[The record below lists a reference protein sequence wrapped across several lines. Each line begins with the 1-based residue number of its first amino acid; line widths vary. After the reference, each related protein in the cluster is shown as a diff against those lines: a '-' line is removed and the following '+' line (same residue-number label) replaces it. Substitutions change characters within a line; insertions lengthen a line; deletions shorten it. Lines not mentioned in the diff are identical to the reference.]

1 MKHKNNKIDVIIKHL
16 NKSKNDTSRTYNK
29 KEKQI
34 FTNLETKK
42 NNKKMINQF
51 KNTLNDLMSGIHKKN
66 GERNIKTKYINIR
79 NYKDGYSSRISS
91 FINKKEKILCLVTE
105 FANKGDLFQKI
116 TYFKQMQKSFEE
128 KDILNIFIQILQGLK
143 CLHDH
148 NILHRDLKSANI
160 FLFNNNLAKIG
171 DLNVSKVTKNG
182 IGHTQ
187 TGTPYYASPEVW
199 NDESYTNKSD
209 IWSLGCVLYEMIC
222 LTPPFKAE
230 SMDGLYHK
238 IIKGKY
244 NKIPEKYSKE
254 LNEILKLLFN
264 VNPKE
269 RPSCDELLKNSIIKN
284 KIEFFEENNKFN
296 DDINNNEENELLKT
310 IKISKN
316 LLFLSGRLP
325 KANYNNENEAN
336 NIKKLDNNKLL
347 IKSITSIN
355 EEKKDY
361 ILPTNKLKNIQM
373 LKKNIKLKKLN
384 VFTEPTINK
393 NEENIIKN
401 KNKNLILNSSP
412 NKITQSNENKI
423 YNNAKSQRNKRII
436 VSNLLR
442 NKGMNN
448 LYKMYV
454 SKDFMQKIES
464 PNKKYALYL
473 PKIFTRKK
481 VKEKNQDN
489 NSNSL
494 IEEKSN

>member
-1 MKHKNNKIDVIIKHL
+1 MNNFELISKLGEGSYSTVYKVRRKADLKMYALKKVKLKNL
-16 NKSKNDTSRTYNK
+16 SE
-29 KEKQI
+29 KEKQ
-34 FTNLETKK
+34 NA
-42 NNKKMINQF
+42 
-51 KNTLNDLMSGIHKKN
+51 LNEIRILAS
-66 GERNIKTKYINIR
+66 IKSDHIIT
-79 NYKDGYSSRISS
+79 YKEA
-91 FINKKEKILCLVTE
+91 FIEEKEKILCLVTE

-128 KDILNIFIQILQGLK
+128 KDIWNIFIQILQGLK

-269 RPSCDELLKNSIIKN
+269 RPSCDELLKYSIIKN

-296 DDINNNEENELLKT
+296 DDINNNEESELLKT

-336 NIKKLDNNKLL
+336 NIKTLDNNKLL

-361 ILPTNKLKNIQM
+361 ILPTIKLKNIQM

-489 NSNSL
+489 NNNSL

>member
-1 MKHKNNKIDVIIKHL
+1 MNNFELISKLGEGSYSTVYKVRRKADLKMYALKKVKLKNL
-16 NKSKNDTSRTYNK
+16 SE
-29 KEKQI
+29 KEKQ
-34 FTNLETKK
+34 NA
-42 NNKKMINQF
+42 
-51 KNTLNDLMSGIHKKN
+51 LNEIRILAS
-66 GERNIKTKYINIR
+66 IKSDHIIA
-79 NYKDGYSSRISS
+79 YKEA
-91 FINKKEKILCLVTE
+91 FIEEKEKILCLVTE

-128 KDILNIFIQILQGLK
+128 KDIWNIFIQILQGLK

-296 DDINNNEENELLKT
+296 DDINNNEESELLKT

-336 NIKKLDNNKLL
+336 NIKTLDNNKLL

-361 ILPTNKLKNIQM
+361 ILPTIKLKNIQM

-442 NKGMNN
+442 DKGMNN

-489 NSNSL
+489 NNNSL

>member
-1 MKHKNNKIDVIIKHL
+1 MNNFELISKLGEGSYSTVYKVRRKADLKMYALKKVKLKNL
-16 NKSKNDTSRTYNK
+16 SE
-29 KEKQI
+29 KEKQ
-34 FTNLETKK
+34 NA
-42 NNKKMINQF
+42 
-51 KNTLNDLMSGIHKKN
+51 LNEIRILAS
-66 GERNIKTKYINIR
+66 IKSDHIIT
-79 NYKDGYSSRISS
+79 YKEA
-91 FINKKEKILCLVTE
+91 FIEEKEKILCLVTE

-128 KDILNIFIQILQGLK
+128 KDIWNIFIQILKGLK

-296 DDINNNEENELLKT
+296 DNINNNEESELLKT

-336 NIKKLDNNKLL
+336 NIKTLDNNKLL

-361 ILPTNKLKNIQM
+361 ILPTIKLKNIQM

-442 NKGMNN
+442 IKGMNN

-489 NSNSL
+489 NNNSL

>member
-1 MKHKNNKIDVIIKHL
+1 MNNFELISKLGEGSYSTVYKVRRKADLKMYALKKVKLKNL
-16 NKSKNDTSRTYNK
+16 SE
-29 KEKQI
+29 KEKQ
-34 FTNLETKK
+34 NA
-42 NNKKMINQF
+42 
-51 KNTLNDLMSGIHKKN
+51 LNEIRILAS
-66 GERNIKTKYINIR
+66 IKSDHIIT
-79 NYKDGYSSRISS
+79 YKEA
-91 FINKKEKILCLVTE
+91 FIEEKEKILCLVTE

-128 KDILNIFIQILQGLK
+128 KDIWNIFIQILQGLK

-296 DDINNNEENELLKT
+296 DDINNNEESELLKT

-361 ILPTNKLKNIQM
+361 ILPTIKLKNIQM

-442 NKGMNN
+442 DKGMNN

>member
-1 MKHKNNKIDVIIKHL
+1 MNNFELISKLGEGSYSTVYKVRRKADLKMYALKKVKLKNL
-16 NKSKNDTSRTYNK
+16 SE
-29 KEKQI
+29 KEKQ
-34 FTNLETKK
+34 NA
-42 NNKKMINQF
+42 
-51 KNTLNDLMSGIHKKN
+51 LNEIRILAS
-66 GERNIKTKYINIR
+66 IKSDHIIT
-79 NYKDGYSSRISS
+79 YKDA
-91 FINKKEKILCLVTE
+91 FIEEKEKILCLVTE

-128 KDILNIFIQILQGLK
+128 KDIWNIFIQILQGLK

-269 RPSCDELLKNSIIKN
+269 RPSCDELLKYSIIKN
-284 KIEFFEENNKFN
+284 KIEFVEENNKFN
-296 DDINNNEENELLKT
+296 DDINNNEESELLKT

-336 NIKKLDNNKLL
+336 NIKTLDNNKLL

-361 ILPTNKLKNIQM
+361 ILPTIKLKNIQM

-489 NSNSL
+489 NNNSL

>member
-1 MKHKNNKIDVIIKHL
+1 MNNFELISKLGEGSYSTVYKVRRKADLKMYALKKVKLKNL
-16 NKSKNDTSRTYNK
+16 SE
-29 KEKQI
+29 KEKQ
-34 FTNLETKK
+34 NA
-42 NNKKMINQF
+42 
-51 KNTLNDLMSGIHKKN
+51 LNEIRILAS
-66 GERNIKTKYINIR
+66 IKSDHIIT
-79 NYKDGYSSRISS
+79 YKEA
-91 FINKKEKILCLVTE
+91 FIEEKEKILCLVTE

-128 KDILNIFIQILQGLK
+128 KDIWNIFIQILQGLK

-296 DDINNNEENELLKT
+296 DDINNNEESELLKT

-336 NIKKLDNNKLL
+336 NIKTLDNNKLL

-361 ILPTNKLKNIQM
+361 ILPTIKLKNIQM
-373 LKKNIKLKKLN
+373 LKKNIKLKNLN

>member
-1 MKHKNNKIDVIIKHL
+1 MNNFELISKLGEGSYSTVYKVRRKADLKMYALKKVKLKNL
-16 NKSKNDTSRTYNK
+16 SE
-29 KEKQI
+29 KEKQ
-34 FTNLETKK
+34 NA
-42 NNKKMINQF
+42 
-51 KNTLNDLMSGIHKKN
+51 LNEIRILAS
-66 GERNIKTKYINIR
+66 IKSDHIIT
-79 NYKDGYSSRISS
+79 YKEA
-91 FINKKEKILCLVTE
+91 FIEEKEKILCLVTE

-128 KDILNIFIQILQGLK
+128 KDIWNIFIQILQGLK

-296 DDINNNEENELLKT
+296 DNINNDEESELLKT

-336 NIKKLDNNKLL
+336 NIKTLDNNKLL

-361 ILPTNKLKNIQM
+361 ILPTIKLKNIQM

>member
-1 MKHKNNKIDVIIKHL
+1 MNNFELISKLGEGSYSTVYKVRRKADLKMYALKKVKLKNL
-16 NKSKNDTSRTYNK
+16 SE
-29 KEKQI
+29 KEKQ
-34 FTNLETKK
+34 NA
-42 NNKKMINQF
+42 
-51 KNTLNDLMSGIHKKN
+51 LNEIRILAS
-66 GERNIKTKYINIR
+66 IKSDHIIT
-79 NYKDGYSSRISS
+79 YKEA
-91 FINKKEKILCLVTE
+91 FIEEKEKILCLVTE

-128 KDILNIFIQILQGLK
+128 KDIWNIFIQILQGLK

-296 DDINNNEENELLKT
+296 DDINNNEESELLKT

-336 NIKKLDNNKLL
+336 NIKTLDNNKLL

-361 ILPTNKLKNIQM
+361 ILPTIKLKNIQM

-423 YNNAKSQRNKRII
+423 YNNSKSQRNKRII

>member
-1 MKHKNNKIDVIIKHL
+1 MNNFELISKLGEGSYSTVYKVRRKADLKMYALKKVKLKNL
-16 NKSKNDTSRTYNK
+16 SE
-29 KEKQI
+29 KEKQ
-34 FTNLETKK
+34 NA
-42 NNKKMINQF
+42 
-51 KNTLNDLMSGIHKKN
+51 LNEIRILAS
-66 GERNIKTKYINIR
+66 IKSDHIIT
-79 NYKDGYSSRISS
+79 YKEA
-91 FINKKEKILCLVTE
+91 FIEEKEKILCLVTE

-128 KDILNIFIQILQGLK
+128 KDIWNIFIQILQGLK

-244 NKIPEKYSKE
+244 NKIPEKYAKE
-254 LNEILKLLFN
+254 LNEVLKLLFN

-296 DDINNNEENELLKT
+296 DDINNNEESELLKT

-336 NIKKLDNNKLL
+336 NIKTLDNNKLL

-361 ILPTNKLKNIQM
+361 ILPTIKLKNIQM

>member
-1 MKHKNNKIDVIIKHL
+1 MNNFELISKLGEGSYSTVYKVRRKADLKMYALKKVKLKNL
-16 NKSKNDTSRTYNK
+16 SE
-29 KEKQI
+29 KEKQ
-34 FTNLETKK
+34 NA
-42 NNKKMINQF
+42 
-51 KNTLNDLMSGIHKKN
+51 LNEIRILAS
-66 GERNIKTKYINIR
+66 IKSDHIIT
-79 NYKDGYSSRISS
+79 YKEA
-91 FINKKEKILCLVTE
+91 FIEEKEKILCLVTE

-128 KDILNIFIQILQGLK
+128 KDIWNIFIQILQGLK

-296 DDINNNEENELLKT
+296 DDINNIEESELLKT

-336 NIKKLDNNKLL
+336 NIKTLNNNKLL
-347 IKSITSIN
+347 IKSITSI
-355 EEKKDY
+355 
-361 ILPTNKLKNIQM
+361 
-373 LKKNIKLKKLN
+373 
-384 VFTEPTINK
+384 

>member
-1 MKHKNNKIDVIIKHL
+1 MNNFELISKLGEGSYSTVYKVRRKADLKMYALKKVKLKNL
-16 NKSKNDTSRTYNK
+16 SE
-29 KEKQI
+29 KEKQ
-34 FTNLETKK
+34 NA
-42 NNKKMINQF
+42 
-51 KNTLNDLMSGIHKKN
+51 LNEIRILAS
-66 GERNIKTKYINIR
+66 IKSDHIIT
-79 NYKDGYSSRISS
+79 YKEA
-91 FINKKEKILCLVTE
+91 FIEEKEKILCLVTE

-128 KDILNIFIQILQGLK
+128 KDIWNIFIQILKGLK

-296 DDINNNEENELLKT
+296 DDINNNEESELLKT

-336 NIKKLDNNKLL
+336 NIKTLDNNKLL

-361 ILPTNKLKNIQM
+361 ILPTIKLKNIQM

>member
-1 MKHKNNKIDVIIKHL
+1 MNNFELISKLGEGSYSTVYKVRRKADLKMYALKKVKLKNL
-16 NKSKNDTSRTYNK
+16 SE
-29 KEKQI
+29 KEKQ
-34 FTNLETKK
+34 NA
-42 NNKKMINQF
+42 
-51 KNTLNDLMSGIHKKN
+51 LNEIRILAS
-66 GERNIKTKYINIR
+66 IKSDHIIT
-79 NYKDGYSSRISS
+79 YKEA
-91 FINKKEKILCLVTE
+91 FIEEKEKILCLVTE

-296 DDINNNEENELLKT
+296 DDINNNEESELLKT

-336 NIKKLDNNKLL
+336 NIKTLDNNKLL

-361 ILPTNKLKNIQM
+361 ILPTIKLKNIQM

-489 NSNSL
+489 NNNSL

>member
-1 MKHKNNKIDVIIKHL
+1 MNNFELISKLGEGSYSTVYKVRRKADLKMYALKKVKLKNL
-16 NKSKNDTSRTYNK
+16 SE
-29 KEKQI
+29 KEKQ
-34 FTNLETKK
+34 NA
-42 NNKKMINQF
+42 
-51 KNTLNDLMSGIHKKN
+51 LNEIRILAS
-66 GERNIKTKYINIR
+66 IKSDHIIT
-79 NYKDGYSSRISS
+79 YKEA
-91 FINKKEKILCLVTE
+91 FIEEKEKILCLVTE

-128 KDILNIFIQILQGLK
+128 KDIWNIFIQILQGLK

-296 DDINNNEENELLKT
+296 DDINNNEESELLKT

-336 NIKKLDNNKLL
+336 NIKTLDNNKLL

-361 ILPTNKLKNIQM
+361 ILPTIKLKNIQM

-489 NSNSL
+489 NKNSL

>member
-1 MKHKNNKIDVIIKHL
+1 MNNFELISKLGEGSYSTVYKVRRKADLKMYALKKVKLKNL
-16 NKSKNDTSRTYNK
+16 SE
-29 KEKQI
+29 KEKQ
-34 FTNLETKK
+34 NA
-42 NNKKMINQF
+42 
-51 KNTLNDLMSGIHKKN
+51 LNEIRILAS
-66 GERNIKTKYINIR
+66 IKSDHIIA
-79 NYKDGYSSRISS
+79 YKEA
-91 FINKKEKILCLVTE
+91 FIEEKEKILCLVTE

-128 KDILNIFIQILQGLK
+128 KDIWNIFIQILKGLK

-296 DDINNNEENELLKT
+296 DDINNNEESELLKT

-336 NIKKLDNNKLL
+336 NIKTLDNNKLL

-361 ILPTNKLKNIQM
+361 ILPTIKLKNIQM

-473 PKIFTRKK
+473 PKILQEKK
-481 VKEKNQDN
+481 
-489 NSNSL
+489 
-494 IEEKSN
+494 

>member
-1 MKHKNNKIDVIIKHL
+1 MNNFELISKLGEGSYSTVYKVRRKADLKMYALKKVKLKNL
-16 NKSKNDTSRTYNK
+16 SE
-29 KEKQI
+29 KEKQ
-34 FTNLETKK
+34 NA
-42 NNKKMINQF
+42 
-51 KNTLNDLMSGIHKKN
+51 LNEIRILAS
-66 GERNIKTKYINIR
+66 IKSDHIIT
-79 NYKDGYSSRISS
+79 YKEA
-91 FINKKEKILCLVTE
+91 FIEEKEKILCLVTE

-128 KDILNIFIQILQGLK
+128 KDIWNIFIQILQGLK

-296 DDINNNEENELLKT
+296 DNINNNEESELLKT

-336 NIKKLDNNKLL
+336 NIKTLDNNKLL

-361 ILPTNKLKNIQM
+361 ILPTIKLKNIQM

>member
-1 MKHKNNKIDVIIKHL
+1 MNNFELISKLGEGSYSTVYKVRRKADLKMYALKKVKLKNL
-16 NKSKNDTSRTYNK
+16 SE
-29 KEKQI
+29 KEKQ
-34 FTNLETKK
+34 NA
-42 NNKKMINQF
+42 
-51 KNTLNDLMSGIHKKN
+51 LNEIRILAS
-66 GERNIKTKYINIR
+66 IKSDHIIT
-79 NYKDGYSSRISS
+79 YKEA
-91 FINKKEKILCLVTE
+91 FIEEKEKILCLVTE

-128 KDILNIFIQILQGLK
+128 KDIWNIFIQILQGLK

-296 DDINNNEENELLKT
+296 DDINNNEESELLKT

-325 KANYNNENEAN
+325 KANYNNENETN

-361 ILPTNKLKNIQM
+361 ILPTIKLKNIQM

>member
-1 MKHKNNKIDVIIKHL
+1 MNNFELISKLGEGSYSTVYKVRRKADLKMYALKKVKLKNL
-16 NKSKNDTSRTYNK
+16 SE
-29 KEKQI
+29 KEKQ
-34 FTNLETKK
+34 NA
-42 NNKKMINQF
+42 
-51 KNTLNDLMSGIHKKN
+51 LNEIRILAS
-66 GERNIKTKYINIR
+66 IKSDHIIT
-79 NYKDGYSSRISS
+79 YKEA
-91 FINKKEKILCLVTE
+91 FIEEKEKILCLVTE

-128 KDILNIFIQILQGLK
+128 KDIWNIFIQILQGLK

-284 KIEFFEENNKFN
+284 RIEFFEENNKFN
-296 DDINNNEENELLKT
+296 DDINNNEESELLKT

-336 NIKKLDNNKLL
+336 NIKTLDNNKLL

-361 ILPTNKLKNIQM
+361 ILPTIKLKNIQM

>member
-1 MKHKNNKIDVIIKHL
+1 MNNFELISKLGEGSYSTVYKVRRKADLKMYALKKVKLKNL
-16 NKSKNDTSRTYNK
+16 SE
-29 KEKQI
+29 KEKQ
-34 FTNLETKK
+34 NA
-42 NNKKMINQF
+42 
-51 KNTLNDLMSGIHKKN
+51 LNEIRILAS
-66 GERNIKTKYINIR
+66 IKSDHIIT
-79 NYKDGYSSRISS
+79 YKEA
-91 FINKKEKILCLVTE
+91 FIEEKEKILCLVTE

-128 KDILNIFIQILQGLK
+128 KDIWNIFIQILQGLK

-296 DDINNNEENELLKT
+296 DDINNIEESELLKT

-336 NIKKLDNNKLL
+336 NIKTLNNNKLL

-361 ILPTNKLKNIQM
+361 ILTTIKLKNIQM

>member
-1 MKHKNNKIDVIIKHL
+1 MNNFELISKLGEGSYSTVYKVRRKADLKMYALKKVKLKNL
-16 NKSKNDTSRTYNK
+16 SE
-29 KEKQI
+29 KEKQ
-34 FTNLETKK
+34 NA
-42 NNKKMINQF
+42 
-51 KNTLNDLMSGIHKKN
+51 LNEIRILAS
-66 GERNIKTKYINIR
+66 IKSDHIIT
-79 NYKDGYSSRISS
+79 YKEA
-91 FINKKEKILCLVTE
+91 FIEEKEKILCLVTE

-128 KDILNIFIQILQGLK
+128 KDIWNIFIQILQGVK

-296 DDINNNEENELLKT
+296 DDINNNEESELLKT

-336 NIKKLDNNKLL
+336 NIKTLDNNKLL

-361 ILPTNKLKNIQM
+361 ILPTIKLKNIQM

>member
-1 MKHKNNKIDVIIKHL
+1 MNNFELISKLGEGSYSTVYKVRRKADLKMYALKKVKLKNL
-16 NKSKNDTSRTYNK
+16 SE
-29 KEKQI
+29 KEKQ
-34 FTNLETKK
+34 NA
-42 NNKKMINQF
+42 
-51 KNTLNDLMSGIHKKN
+51 LNEIRILAS
-66 GERNIKTKYINIR
+66 IKSDHIIT
-79 NYKDGYSSRISS
+79 YKEA
-91 FINKKEKILCLVTE
+91 FIEEKEKILCLVTE

-128 KDILNIFIQILQGLK
+128 KDIWNIFIQILQGLK

-264 VNPKE
+264 ENPKE

-296 DDINNNEENELLKT
+296 DDINNNEESELLKT

-336 NIKKLDNNKLL
+336 NIKTLDNNKLL

-361 ILPTNKLKNIQM
+361 ILPTIKLKNIQL

-384 VFTEPTINK
+384 VFTESTINK
-393 NEENIIKN
+393 
-401 KNKNLILNSSP
+401 
-412 NKITQSNENKI
+412 
-423 YNNAKSQRNKRII
+423 
-436 VSNLLR
+436 
-442 NKGMNN
+442 
-448 LYKMYV
+448 
-454 SKDFMQKIES
+454 
-464 PNKKYALYL
+464 
-473 PKIFTRKK
+473 
-481 VKEKNQDN
+481 KE
-489 NSNSL
+489 
-494 IEEKSN
+494 

>member
-1 MKHKNNKIDVIIKHL
+1 MNNFELISKLSEGSYSTVYKVRRKADLKMYALKKVKLKNL
-16 NKSKNDTSRTYNK
+16 SE
-29 KEKQI
+29 KEKQ
-34 FTNLETKK
+34 NA
-42 NNKKMINQF
+42 
-51 KNTLNDLMSGIHKKN
+51 LNEIRILAS
-66 GERNIKTKYINIR
+66 IKSDHIIT
-79 NYKDGYSSRISS
+79 YKEA
-91 FINKKEKILCLVTE
+91 FIEEKEKILCLVTE

-128 KDILNIFIQILQGLK
+128 KDIWNIFIQILQGLK

-296 DDINNNEENELLKT
+296 DDINNNEESELLKT

-336 NIKKLDNNKLL
+336 NIKTLDNNKLL

-361 ILPTNKLKNIQM
+361 ILPTIKLKNIQM

>member
-1 MKHKNNKIDVIIKHL
+1 MNNFELISKLGEGSYSTVYKVRRKADLKMYALKKVKLKNL
-16 NKSKNDTSRTYNK
+16 SE
-29 KEKQI
+29 KEKQ
-34 FTNLETKK
+34 NA
-42 NNKKMINQF
+42 
-51 KNTLNDLMSGIHKKN
+51 LNEIRILAS
-66 GERNIKTKYINIR
+66 IKSDHIIT
-79 NYKDGYSSRISS
+79 YKEA
-91 FINKKEKILCLVTE
+91 FIEEKEKILCLVTE

-128 KDILNIFIQILQGLK
+128 KDIWNIFIQILQGLK

-296 DDINNNEENELLKT
+296 DDINNNEESELLKT

-361 ILPTNKLKNIQM
+361 ILPTIKLKNIQM

>member
-1 MKHKNNKIDVIIKHL
+1 MNNFELISKLGEGSYSTVYKVRRKADLKMYALKKVKLKNL
-16 NKSKNDTSRTYNK
+16 SE
-29 KEKQI
+29 KEKQ
-34 FTNLETKK
+34 NA
-42 NNKKMINQF
+42 
-51 KNTLNDLMSGIHKKN
+51 LNEIRILAS
-66 GERNIKTKYINIR
+66 IKSDHIIT
-79 NYKDGYSSRISS
+79 YKEA
-91 FINKKEKILCLVTE
+91 FIEEKEKILCLVTE

-128 KDILNIFIQILQGLK
+128 KDIWNIFIQILQGLK

-296 DDINNNEENELLKT
+296 DDINNNEESELLKT

-336 NIKKLDNNKLL
+336 NIKTLDNNKLL

-361 ILPTNKLKNIQM
+361 ILPTIKLKNIQM

-442 NKGMNN
+442 DKGMNN

>member
-1 MKHKNNKIDVIIKHL
+1 MNNFELISKLGEGSYSTVYKVRRKADLKMYALKKVKLKNL
-16 NKSKNDTSRTYNK
+16 SE
-29 KEKQI
+29 KEKQ
-34 FTNLETKK
+34 NA
-42 NNKKMINQF
+42 
-51 KNTLNDLMSGIHKKN
+51 LNEIRILAS
-66 GERNIKTKYINIR
+66 IKSDHIIA
-79 NYKDGYSSRISS
+79 YKEA
-91 FINKKEKILCLVTE
+91 FIEEKEKILCLVTE

-128 KDILNIFIQILQGLK
+128 KDIWNIFIQILKGLK

-296 DDINNNEENELLKT
+296 DDINNNEESELLKT

-336 NIKKLDNNKLL
+336 NIKTLDNNKLL

-361 ILPTNKLKNIQM
+361 ILPTIKLKNIQM

-412 NKITQSNENKI
+412 NKITQSN
-423 YNNAKSQRNKRII
+423 
-436 VSNLLR
+436 
-442 NKGMNN
+442 
-448 LYKMYV
+448 
-454 SKDFMQKIES
+454 
-464 PNKKYALYL
+464 
-473 PKIFTRKK
+473 
-481 VKEKNQDN
+481 
-489 NSNSL
+489 
-494 IEEKSN
+494 

>member
-1 MKHKNNKIDVIIKHL
+1 MNNFELISKLGEGSYSTVYKVRRKADLKMYALKKVKLKNL
-16 NKSKNDTSRTYNK
+16 SE
-29 KEKQI
+29 KEKQ
-34 FTNLETKK
+34 NA
-42 NNKKMINQF
+42 
-51 KNTLNDLMSGIHKKN
+51 LNEIRILAS
-66 GERNIKTKYINIR
+66 IKSDHIIA
-79 NYKDGYSSRISS
+79 YKEA
-91 FINKKEKILCLVTE
+91 FIEEKEKILCLVTE

-128 KDILNIFIQILQGLK
+128 KDIWNIFIQILQGLK

-296 DDINNNEENELLKT
+296 DDINNNEESELLKT

-336 NIKKLDNNKLL
+336 NIKTLDNNKLL

-361 ILPTNKLKNIQM
+361 ILPTIKLKNIQM
-373 LKKNIKLKKLN
+373 LKKNIKLKNLN

-489 NSNSL
+489 NNNSL

>member
-1 MKHKNNKIDVIIKHL
+1 MNNFELISKLGEGSYSTVYKVRRKADLKMYALKKVKLKNL
-16 NKSKNDTSRTYNK
+16 SE
-29 KEKQI
+29 KEKQ
-34 FTNLETKK
+34 NA
-42 NNKKMINQF
+42 
-51 KNTLNDLMSGIHKKN
+51 LNEIRILAS
-66 GERNIKTKYINIR
+66 IKSDHIIT
-79 NYKDGYSSRISS
+79 YKEA
-91 FINKKEKILCLVTE
+91 FIEEKEKILCLVTE

-128 KDILNIFIQILQGLK
+128 KDIWNIFIQILQGLK

-296 DDINNNEENELLKT
+296 DDINNNEESELLKT

-336 NIKKLDNNKLL
+336 NIKTLDNNKLL

-361 ILPTNKLKNIQM
+361 ILPTIKLKNIQM

-401 KNKNLILNSSP
+401 KNKN
-412 NKITQSNENKI
+412 
-423 YNNAKSQRNKRII
+423 
-436 VSNLLR
+436 
-442 NKGMNN
+442 
-448 LYKMYV
+448 
-454 SKDFMQKIES
+454 
-464 PNKKYALYL
+464 
-473 PKIFTRKK
+473 
-481 VKEKNQDN
+481 
-489 NSNSL
+489 
-494 IEEKSN
+494 

>member
-1 MKHKNNKIDVIIKHL
+1 MNNFELISKLGEGSYSTVYKVRRKADLKMYALKKVKLKNL
-16 NKSKNDTSRTYNK
+16 SE
-29 KEKQI
+29 KEKQ
-34 FTNLETKK
+34 NA
-42 NNKKMINQF
+42 
-51 KNTLNDLMSGIHKKN
+51 LNEIRILAS
-66 GERNIKTKYINIR
+66 IKSDHIIT
-79 NYKDGYSSRISS
+79 YKEA
-91 FINKKEKILCLVTE
+91 FIEEKEKILCLVTE

-128 KDILNIFIQILQGLK
+128 KDIWNIFIQILQGLK

-284 KIEFFEENNKFN
+284 RIEFFEENNKFN
-296 DDINNNEENELLKT
+296 DDINNNEERELLKT

-336 NIKKLDNNKLL
+336 NIKTLDNNKLL

-361 ILPTNKLKNIQM
+361 ILPTIKLKNIQM

-489 NSNSL
+489 NNNSL

>member
-1 MKHKNNKIDVIIKHL
+1 MNNFELISKLGEGSYSTVYKVRRKADLKMYALKKVKLKNL
-16 NKSKNDTSRTYNK
+16 SE
-29 KEKQI
+29 KEKQ
-34 FTNLETKK
+34 NA
-42 NNKKMINQF
+42 
-51 KNTLNDLMSGIHKKN
+51 LNEIRILAS
-66 GERNIKTKYINIR
+66 IKSDHIIA
-79 NYKDGYSSRISS
+79 YKEA
-91 FINKKEKILCLVTE
+91 FIEEKEKILCLVTE

-128 KDILNIFIQILQGLK
+128 KDIWNIFIQILQGLK

-296 DDINNNEENELLKT
+296 DDINNNEESELLKT

-336 NIKKLDNNKLL
+336 NIKTLDNNKLL

-361 ILPTNKLKNIQM
+361 ILPTIKLKNIQM

-489 NSNSL
+489 NNNSL

>member
-1 MKHKNNKIDVIIKHL
+1 MNNFELISKLGEGSYSTVYKVRRKADLKMYALKKVKLKNL
-16 NKSKNDTSRTYNK
+16 SE
-29 KEKQI
+29 KEKQ
-34 FTNLETKK
+34 NA
-42 NNKKMINQF
+42 
-51 KNTLNDLMSGIHKKN
+51 LNEIRILAS
-66 GERNIKTKYINIR
+66 IKSDHIIT
-79 NYKDGYSSRISS
+79 YKEA
-91 FINKKEKILCLVTE
+91 FIEEKEKILCLVTE

-128 KDILNIFIQILQGLK
+128 KDIWNIFIQILQGLK

-296 DDINNNEENELLKT
+296 DDINNNEESELLKT

-336 NIKKLDNNKLL
+336 NIKTLNNNKLL

-361 ILPTNKLKNIQM
+361 ILPTIKLKNIQM

>member
-1 MKHKNNKIDVIIKHL
+1 MNNFELISKLGEGSYSTVYKVRRKADLKMYALKKVKLKNL
-16 NKSKNDTSRTYNK
+16 SE
-29 KEKQI
+29 KEKQ
-34 FTNLETKK
+34 NA
-42 NNKKMINQF
+42 
-51 KNTLNDLMSGIHKKN
+51 LNEIRILAS
-66 GERNIKTKYINIR
+66 IKSDHIIT
-79 NYKDGYSSRISS
+79 YKEA
-91 FINKKEKILCLVTE
+91 FIEEKEKILCLVTE

-128 KDILNIFIQILQGLK
+128 KDIWNIFIQILQGLK

-336 NIKKLDNNKLL
+336 NIKTLDNNKLL

-361 ILPTNKLKNIQM
+361 ILPTIKLKNIQM

>member
-1 MKHKNNKIDVIIKHL
+1 MNNFELISKLGEGSYSTVYKVRRKADLKMYALKKVKLKNL
-16 NKSKNDTSRTYNK
+16 SE
-29 KEKQI
+29 KEKQ
-34 FTNLETKK
+34 NA
-42 NNKKMINQF
+42 
-51 KNTLNDLMSGIHKKN
+51 LNEIRILAS
-66 GERNIKTKYINIR
+66 IKSDHIIA
-79 NYKDGYSSRISS
+79 YKEA
-91 FINKKEKILCLVTE
+91 FIEEKEKILCLVTE

-128 KDILNIFIQILQGLK
+128 KDIWNIFIQILQGLK

-296 DDINNNEENELLKT
+296 DDINNNEESELLKT

-336 NIKKLDNNKLL
+336 NIKTLDNNKLL

-361 ILPTNKLKNIQM
+361 ILPTIKLKNIQM

-442 NKGMNN
+442 IKGMNN

-473 PKIFTRKK
+473 PKILQEKK
-481 VKEKNQDN
+481 
-489 NSNSL
+489 
-494 IEEKSN
+494 

>member
-1 MKHKNNKIDVIIKHL
+1 MNNFELISKLGEGSYSTVYKVRRKADLKMYALKKVKLKNL
-16 NKSKNDTSRTYNK
+16 SE
-29 KEKQI
+29 KEKQ
-34 FTNLETKK
+34 NA
-42 NNKKMINQF
+42 
-51 KNTLNDLMSGIHKKN
+51 LNEIRILAS
-66 GERNIKTKYINIR
+66 IKSDHIIT
-79 NYKDGYSSRISS
+79 YKEA
-91 FINKKEKILCLVTE
+91 FIEEKEKILCLVTE

-128 KDILNIFIQILQGLK
+128 KDIWNIFIQILQGLK

-296 DDINNNEENELLKT
+296 DNINNNEESELLKT

-336 NIKKLDNNKLL
+336 NIKTLDNNKLL

-361 ILPTNKLKNIQM
+361 ILPTIKLKNIQM

-442 NKGMNN
+442 DKGMNN

-489 NSNSL
+489 NNNSL